1 MAVDEVF
8 DGADFRVKVTSLRHE
23 IPLEERECFAF
34 FATELAKLRKHVESD
49 KANDLILAHGFFPL
63 VRATHERLLRTAY
76 KKSGKV
82 TQQKM
87 RELVAYLKSTGFTGF
102 EI

>member
-1 MAVDEVF
+1 MAVDDVF

-34 FATELAKLRKHVESD
+34 FATELAKLRKHIESA

-63 VRATHERLLRTAY
+63 VRKSNTAKDAGTRGVSQIY
-76 KKSGKV
+76 RFYRFRNIVCHRGITNKLCGDN
-82 TQQKM
+82 
-87 RELVAYLKSTGFTGF
+87 
-102 EI
+102 